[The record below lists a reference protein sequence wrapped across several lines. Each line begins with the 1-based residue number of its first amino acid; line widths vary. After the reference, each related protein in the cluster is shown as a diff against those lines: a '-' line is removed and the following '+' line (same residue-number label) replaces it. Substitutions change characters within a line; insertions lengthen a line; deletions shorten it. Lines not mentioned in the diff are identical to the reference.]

1 MSSPQK
7 KYISKQDA
15 LARLQKYCAY
25 QDRCH
30 QEVRSK
36 LVEIGIYGD
45 DLEEIIVDLIQ
56 DKFLD
61 EQRFALSFA
70 RGKFRYKKWGRIRI
84 RRELKMRDISDYCMK
99 KAMAEIEEEDYIQ
112 TIQTLLTKKDQ
123 QIKEKNPFKRRKKLA
138 DYVIGKGYESFLVW
152 NEIRTMSL

>member
-70 RGKFRYKKWGRIRI
+70 RGKFRYKKWGRTRI

-112 TIQTLLTKKDQ
+112 TIQTLLTKKNQ
-123 QIKEKNPFKRRKKLA
+123 EVKEKNPFKRRKKLA

>member
-123 QIKEKNPFKRRKKLA
+123 QIKEKNPFTRRKKLA

>member
-123 QIKEKNPFKRRKKLA
+123 QIKEKNPYKRRKKLA